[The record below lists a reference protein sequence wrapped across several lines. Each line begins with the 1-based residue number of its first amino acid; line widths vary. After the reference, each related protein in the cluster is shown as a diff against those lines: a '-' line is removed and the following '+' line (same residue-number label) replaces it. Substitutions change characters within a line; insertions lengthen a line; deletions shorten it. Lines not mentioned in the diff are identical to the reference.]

1 MMNLNYLRVVLKV
14 NKKILSI
21 VIVIVFAVSGAYV
34 TYSKIKNIKK
44 EKEVIQ
50 NKELIT
56 NENTAEKETTE
67 NIEQESNE
75 KYPVE
80 DGFLTTIKLDGTKEE
95 LRKNNNLREDSK
107 MSVEDQLQA
116 KNVAENFVQAI
127 VSFNIEEPKET
138 IARAT
143 KHVVP
148 EIKEEVE
155 SLFINLGKYDT
166 VKKSIVVELRS
177 TEKQQDP
184 RNDYL
189 TFNITAL
196 TNVVDKYGQQV
207 DGSIPTYEVKVL
219 KIDGVWKVVQYYLA

>member
-21 VIVIVFAVSGAYV
+21 VLVIVFAVSGAYV
-34 TYSKIKNIKK
+34 TYSKIRNIKE

-50 NKELIT
+50 DKELIT
-56 NENTAEKETTE
+56 NENTVKKEITE
-67 NIEQESNE
+67 NIEQKSNE

-80 DGFLTTIKLDGTKEE
+80 DGFLTTINLDGTEEE

-127 VSFNIEEPKET
+127 VSFNIDEPKET